1 MKQNQV
7 IEIMKKESYLDDRE
21 LFVKTQV
28 KQVRRVNPKNP
39 DRPITSTFSAEAYLS
54 VGKDTLYL
62 VQHGM
67 LGKPQKVLFE
77 APFSDVTVFEIT
89 KGPMGLSKDVQIA
102 NHEARFQMLV
112 MHKNKEQLEIV
123 QQAVLLKQ

>member
-7 IEIMKKESYLDDRE
+7 IEVMKGESYLDDRE

-39 DRPITSTFSAEAYLS
+39 DRPITSAFSAEAYLS
-54 VGKDTLYL
+54 ICEDKLYL

-77 APFSDVTVFEIT
+77 AAFSDLTVFEIT

-102 NHEARFQMLV
+102 NHEARFQMIV
-112 MHKNKEQLEIV
+112 MHKNKDKLEKV
-123 QQAVLLKQ
+123 QQAALKP